1 MYDLIVVGGGPAGA
15 ICARKAALGGLDVVL
30 LEKERHPRPK
40 LCGGALSPRIANI
53 IDFDLSPAIDLE
65 IHAVKIS
72 SPKRK
77 VVTAVREDF
86 AGWLVKRPIF
96 DSFLLEKAK
105 EVGVEVIEG
114 EKVIAVEQLKRGVRA
129 LVKGDS
135 FKGQIIVGADGV
147 NSVVAK
153 SLNLRRKWEPNEVAL
168 CIAADVPMDSDEIV
182 RAMQLEEESNQVALE
197 MYLGTV
203 DWGFGWCFP
212 KRDEV
217 SIGIG
222 ARLDKVHDL
231 KPFWKSFLGELEA
244 SKGWRLENVKRNAHR
259 IPFGNP
265 DRKTV
270 GRRSLLVG
278 DAAGFVSA
286 VTGEGIYYAI
296 LSGLVAAQVVIDT
309 VVEKNAALV
318 RTYNERIEKAVV
330 KELQV
335 AWSIAKMLYKSKGN
349 ADVIC
354 EIVRDD
360 AVLRDAVINLLTGFK
375 PYSQVK
381 RDIIKRLIKA
391 HPVKAAR
398 LRIGI

>member
-1 MYDLIVVGGGPAGA
+1 LYDLIVVGGGPAGA
-15 ICARKAALGGLDVVL
+15 MCARKAALEGLNVVL
-30 LEKERHPRPK
+30 FEKERHPRPK

-65 IHAVKIS
+65 IHALKIT
-72 SPKRK
+72 SPKK
-77 VVTAVREDF
+77 TVVTAVREDF
-86 AGWLVKRPIF
+86 AGWLVKRPVF
-96 DSFLLEKAK
+96 DSFLLDKAK

-168 CIAADVPMDSDEIV
+168 CIAADVPMDPDEIV
-182 RAMQLEEESNQVALE
+182 RAMQLEGESNQVALE
-197 MYLGTV
+197 MYLGVV

-212 KRDEV
+212 KKDEV
-217 SIGIG
+217 SIGVG
-222 ARLDKVHDL
+222 ARMDKVHDL
-231 KPFWKSFLGELEA
+231 KPFWKSFLGDLEA
-244 SKGWRLENVKRNAHR
+244 SKGWSLENIERNAHR

-265 DRKTV
+265 SGKVV

-286 VTGEGIYYAI
+286 VTGEGIYYAM
-296 LSGLVAAQVVIDT
+296 LSGLVAAQVIIDS
-309 VVEKNAALV
+309 VVEKNTALV
-318 RTYNERIEKAVV
+318 RTYDERIEKVIV

-335 AWSIAKMLYKSKGN
+335 AWSIANIIYKSKGN
-349 ADVIC
+349 ADMIC

-360 AVLRDAVINLLTGFK
+360 AVLRNAVINLLTGFK
-375 PYSQVK
+375 PYSQMK
-381 RDIIKRLIKA
+381 REIIKRLIKA
-391 HPVKAAR
+391 HPMKAVR